1 MWRGWAGCGTRPPHR
16 RRSFFESSASA
27 QVADVSQPLS
37 VGCPHCKGDHQQL
50 FENCIR
56 FCPWLYVGHHGRL
69 DYGRSG
75 FLLPCLS
82 REPNSQTSKNFTL
95 QHPSNRILDF
105 GEYTLHSNFSEYTLH
120 SEFGEYTLHSE
131 FGEYTLHSK
140 FGEYTLHPVLPSLPA
155 VLFLSPTPLPRQGK
169 IQEQER
175 GVLFGNTE
183 SKVHDDPKPDEKTPF
198 LTERRAKRVYN
209 PQLMAAK
216 HISTGKR
223 FCAPLPIIFSARKQ
237 INTSARLFSWGPT
250 LLNNSL
256 GGNSVYRWDS
266 VS

>member
-1 MWRGWAGCGTRPPHR
+1 M
-16 RRSFFESSASA
+16 SSRA
-27 QVADVSQPLS
+27 
-37 VGCPHCKGDHQQL
+37 
-50 FENCIR
+50 
-56 FCPWLYVGHHGRL
+56 
-69 DYGRSG
+69 
-75 FLLPCLS
+75 
-82 REPNSQTSKNFTL
+82 NFGEYTL
-95 QHPSNRILDF
+95 HTNFGEYTLHTNFGVYTLHTDF
-105 GEYTLHSNFSEYTLH
+105 GEYTLHSNL
-120 SEFGEYTLHSE
+120 GEYTLRTD
-131 FGEYTLHSK
+131 FGVCTIP
-140 FGEYTLHPVLPSLPA
+140 PVLPSLPA
-155 VLFLSPTPLPRQGK
+155 VLFLSLSPLPPQGK

-183 SKVHDDPKPDEKTPF
+183 SKVHDDPKPDEKTTF

-209 PQLMAAK
+209 PQLMAGK

-237 INTSARLFSWGPT
+237 INTSTSLFSVGPT

>member
-1 MWRGWAGCGTRPPHR
+1 MSIHYTP
-16 RRSFFESSASA
+16 SL
-27 QVADVSQPLS
+27 VSI
-37 VGCPHCKGDHQQL
+37 H
-50 FENCIR
+50 
-56 FCPWLYVGHHGRL
+56 Y
-69 DYGRSG
+69 
-75 FLLPCLS
+75 
-82 REPNSQTSKNFTL
+82 T
-95 QHPSNRILDF
+95 PSLVSIH
-105 GEYTLHSNFSEYTLH
+105 YTPSLVNIHYTP
-120 SEFGEYTLHSE
+120 S
-131 FGEYTLHSK
+131 
-140 FGEYTLHPVLPSLPA
+140 PRSLPA

-198 LTERRAKRVYN
+198 LTERGAKRVYN